1 MLDITGLLLHIIDL
15 ILIVYDLLE
24 VLLHFTLNLIYLLE
38 GSMNLIVAR
47 FTPLRQCLRANT
59 VQVLD
64 RILFQKIQSLSSGFA
79 LNGVNQ
85 GTQQCVGS
93 SFVTVCT
100 DENYINHK
108 VKIKLASHVCDR
120 GLPENM
126 IWATERIVSNVFIPL
141 IKNTNIAAMGT
152 DHLQY
157 KVEKTLMPAMR
168 SFSR

>member
-47 FTPLRQCLRANT
+47 FTPLGQCLRANT

-100 DENYINHK
+100 DENYINNK
-108 VKIKLASHVCDR
+108 VKMKLASHVCDR

-126 IWATERIVSNVFIPL
+126 IWAGWECTCECHVPCIESVSSL
-141 IKNTNIAAMGT
+141 K
-152 DHLQY
+152 
-157 KVEKTLMPAMR
+157 
-168 SFSR
+168 